1 MYLLIAYLVIN
12 IVISILLEK
21 SKYKLHVATV
31 VHAAAFVVVF
41 VILLLFSP
49 EFIDGV
55 LANILSQDTVDA
67 LYRVISNDS
76 AELIGVIE
84 IVGMIIPF
92 LALVVS
98 VILTVKAVRYVIIKI
113 KADAVFHRPKHA
125 VHTAHKSAFIT
136 NKIYRL
142 NCVMNC

>member
-1 MYLLIAYLVIN
+1 VYLLIAYLVIN

-21 SKYKLHVATV
+21 SKYKLHVATI
-31 VHAAAFVVVF
+31 VHAAAFVIVF

-55 LANILSQDTVDA
+55 LVNILSQDTVDA

-84 IVGMIIPF
+84 IIGMIMPF
-92 LALVVS
+92 LALIVS

-113 KADAVFHRPKHA
+113 KADAVFHRSKYA
-125 VHTAHKSAFIT
+125 VHTSYKSAFIA

>member
-1 MYLLIAYLVIN
+1 MYLLIAYLIIN
-12 IVISILLEK
+12 IIISILLEK
-21 SKYKLHVATV
+21 SKYKLHVAMA

-55 LANILSQDTVDA
+55 LVNIISQDTVDA
-67 LYRVISNDS
+67 LYRVISNDA

-84 IVGMIIPF
+84 SVGMIIPF

-113 KADAVFHRPKHA
+113 KADAVFRKPSY
-125 VHTAHKSAFIT
+125 KSAFIT

-142 NCVMNC
+142 NCVINC